1 MSGPLRCPRV
11 GSLLDS
17 PGKGVATWDVRR
29 RVRSFARKEFCC
41 QFCCQRRLC
50 QRESGPAG
58 PLRICKLEATVGIEP
73 TIGVLQTPALTTWPR
88 RPCAAGA
95 EEGI

>member
-1 MSGPLRCPRV
+1 MGC
-11 GSLLDS
+11 S
-17 PGKGVATWDVRR
+17 PPCAL
-29 RVRSFARKEFCC
+29 VRSQGVLLSVLLSTPALPTRKRPGRAAFV
-41 QFCCQRRLC
+41 
-50 QRESGPAG
+50 S
-58 PLRICKLEATVGIEP
+58 KNLEATVGIEP